1 LEFGIWNLELW
12 NLETMEQRNGTSPE
26 KKIIF
31 TAKIEQ
37 HPGMDAGYIV
47 FPFDTFKLFRVKGQ
61 IKVKARFDHAV
72 EYRGSLAK
80 MGLPCHVLGIT
91 KEVRYLLGK
100 TFGDEIHVELEKDTE
115 ERVVAVP
122 GDVAAILKANI
133 KARKFY
139 ESLSYTD
146 QKEYIR
152 WIETTQNP
160 ETRARRIGIFI
171 EKLKEGKKYMEK

>member
-1 LEFGIWNLELW
+1 
-12 NLETMEQRNGTSPE
+12 MKSE
-26 KKIIF
+26 KKFTF

-37 HPGMDAGYIV
+37 HPGMDAAYII
-47 FPFDTFKLFRVKGQ
+47 FPFDVKKVYGVKGQ
-61 IKVKARFDHAV
+61 VKIKARFDNAI

-80 MGLPCHVLGIT
+80 MGNPCHILGIT
-91 KEVRYLLGK
+91 KEIRYQLGK
-100 TFGDEIHVELEKDTE
+100 TFGDEIEVELEKDIE

-122 GDVAAILKANI
+122 EDIMALMSTHP
-133 KARKFY
+133 KARKFF

-152 WIETTQNP
+152 WIESTQNP

-171 EKLKEGKKYMEK
+171 EKLKEKKRFMEK